1 MKRLYYRF
9 DTVVTISDLI
19 YNCDM
24 SNTKT
29 RNKTKGLIAL
39 AVYSLM
45 FRKDYDSITVKEI
58 CEKAGISRMSFYRYY
73 NKKDDIFVNYC
84 DERFE
89 EFYESIHSMKDISVH
104 DFTLKMFQ
112 FIYKYKRQ
120 IKVLKKANREFMLL
134 DQLNSYAKFIL
145 SNMKDND
152 EVEKKNNPLLAPFIA
167 GGLFNVL
174 MIWVDSEKQ
183 ASPEEINDMLYSILA
198 SR

>member
-1 MKRLYYRF
+1 
-9 DTVVTISDLI
+9 
-19 YNCDM
+19 M

-89 EFYESIHSMKDISVH
+89 EFYDSINPIHDITVKE
-104 DFTLKMFQ
+104 FTLRMFQ
-112 FIYKYKRQ
+112 FINKYKRQ
-120 IKVLKKANREFMLL
+120 IKVLKRANREFMLL
-134 DQLNSYAKFIL
+134 DQLNSYAKYII
-145 SNMKDND
+145 SNMRHDYIG
-152 EVEKKNNPLLAPFIA
+152 EKKNNPLVAPFIA
-167 GGLFNVL
+167 GGLFNIL
-174 MIWVDSEKQ
+174 MIWVDSEKNL
-183 ASPEEINDMLYSILA
+183 SPEEINDMLFNIL
-198 SR
+198 SVEK